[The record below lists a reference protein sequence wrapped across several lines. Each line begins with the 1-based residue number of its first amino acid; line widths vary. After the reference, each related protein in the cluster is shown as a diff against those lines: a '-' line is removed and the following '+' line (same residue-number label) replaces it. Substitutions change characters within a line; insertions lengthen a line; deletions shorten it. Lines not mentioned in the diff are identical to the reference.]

1 MTQALPSDGVN
12 TVRPA
17 KTRSTEGKMD
27 KPTLMKTE
35 LVQISLRV
43 SSAAAHDEGIAVT
56 VT

>member
-17 KTRSTEGKMD
+17 KTRSAEGKMD
-27 KPTLMKTE
+27 KTTLMKTE
-35 LVQISLRV
+35 LVLISLY
-43 SSAAAHDEGIAVT
+43 SAAAHNEGIAVT